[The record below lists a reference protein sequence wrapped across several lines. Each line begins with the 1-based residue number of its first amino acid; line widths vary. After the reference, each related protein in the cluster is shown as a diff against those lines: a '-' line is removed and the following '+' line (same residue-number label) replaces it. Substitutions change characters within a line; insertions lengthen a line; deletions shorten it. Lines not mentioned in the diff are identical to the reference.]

1 MITVQNIV
9 NAPIDKVWEIWTTP
23 KHIQKWNIPSADWH
37 NPYAENDLKVGG
49 KFKFVMA
56 AKNGSELDFEG
67 IYTKLEKFLLIEYRL
82 YDNRTASVRFEII
95 DDKVKITETFE
106 PQKEDSESM
115 QKEWCQAVI
124 DNFKKYVE
132 ANDNTSH

>member
-1 MITVQNIV
+1 MITVQNTV
-9 NAPIDKVWEIWTTP
+9 NAPIEKVWEIWTKP
-23 KHIQKWNIPSADWH
+23 EHIQKWNIPSADWY

-56 AKNGSELDFEG
+56 AKNGDGFDFEG
-67 IYTKLEKFLLIEYRL
+67 IYTKTENFSLIEYRL
-82 YDNRTASVRFEII
+82 YDNRTASIRFEII
-95 DDKVKITETFE
+95 DGKVRITETFE